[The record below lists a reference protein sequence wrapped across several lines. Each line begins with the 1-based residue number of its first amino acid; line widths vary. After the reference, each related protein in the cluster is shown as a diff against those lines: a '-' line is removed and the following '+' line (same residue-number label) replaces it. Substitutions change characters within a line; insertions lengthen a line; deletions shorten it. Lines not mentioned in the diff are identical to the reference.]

1 MKFIVQSTKLNNGGA
16 NWMEMERLEKGCEK
30 KKVVNCFDEIETVYI
45 KDFKNL
51 EELVSFCK
59 EEASLQEIIIN
70 TEKYDLPVVE
80 IYNDWR
86 E

>member
-16 NWMEMERLEKGCEK
+16 NWRELERFEKECQKE
-30 KKVVNCFDEIETVYI
+30 KVVNCFGEIETVYV
-45 KDFKNL
+45 KDFKSL
-51 EELVSFCK
+51 EELVSFCN
-59 EEASLQEIIIN
+59 EEANLKEVIIN